1 MFLNLKEEA
10 IIVADAHYPN
20 HQKEAF
26 LSLLNSIKTKEL
38 KIPQLILMGDIFDL
52 LVGNSPYLKDRFKK
66 EIELLDSIAK
76 EIEVIYLEGNHDF
89 YLKPIFKN
97 VKIVSLSNQPLLGE
111 FNSKSLA
118 LSHGDRYLTPFSYKI
133 YTKVIRNR
141 VVLKILPD
149 LIAKYKL
156 KSMKKKRIC
165 RKIPYFKNQVAKLK
179 RFYKSDIIIEGH
191 YHQGIIVNNYYA
203 LPSFACKK
211 ELAVVKKGKIV
222 YKNLKDII

>member
-89 YLKPIFKN
+89 YLKPLFKN
-97 VKIVSLSNQPLLGE
+97 IKVIPLQKQPLLGK
-111 FNSKSLA
+111 FNDKTIA
-118 LSHGDRYLTPFSYKI
+118 ISHGDIFITPLNYKI
-133 YTKVIRNR
+133 YTKVIRNPLI
-141 VVLKILPD
+141 LKILPD

-156 KSMKKKRIC
+156 KSMQKKSLCKDI
-165 RKIPYFKNQVAKLK
+165 KNFKDIVKQKGKL
-179 RFYKSDIIIEGH
+179 YKSDIIIEGH
-191 YHQGIIVNNYYA
+191 FHQGVVLNNYYA
-203 LPSFACKK
+203 LPSFACNEKF
-211 ELAVVKKGKIV
+211 AIVKNSKLE
-222 YKNLKDII
+222 YQNLQDII